1 MMTRREFAAGVSAT
15 LVASG
20 RASALKLNDAPQ
32 RLSIGLEL
40 YSLRVEAKQDL
51 PGTLAR
57 TRAMGFTEIE
67 TGSDFYGRTA
77 GEFRKLTDA
86 AGLKV
91 TSIHFPYDQLQKGV
105 APAVA
110 ALETVGAHWA
120 GLPWIPHQKSFQRD
134 DCERAAADMNR
145 WAAEFAR
152 SGHGFMYHAH
162 GYEFGPAPE
171 GTLFDLLAKSTDRA
185 TVKFEMDTFW
195 IVLPGQ
201 DCVKL
206 LQKYPD
212 RWRLMHLKDMRKGA
226 PLGNQEA
233 HADDKD
239 SVPVGQGF
247 IPWDKILPL
256 ARSLGVEEYYIE
268 DESPDAMAQVPQSLK
283 YLNSRSW

>member
-1 MMTRREFAAGVSAT
+1 MMNRREFLTAAAATVAASSAY
-15 LVASG
+15 AQP
-20 RASALKLNDAPQ
+20 RKL
-32 RLSIGLEL
+32 RIGLEL

-57 TRAMGFTEIE
+57 ARAMGFTEIE

-77 GEFRKLTDA
+77 EEFRKLTDA
-86 AGLKV
+86 AGIKV
-91 TSIHFPYDQLQKGV
+91 TSIHFPYDQLQKG
-105 APAVA
+105 ADPAIA
-110 ALETVGAHWA
+110 ALDVFGAHWA
-120 GLPWIPHQKSFQRD
+120 GLPWIPHQKSFDRA

-145 WAAEFAR
+145 WAAAFAKG
-152 SGHGFMYHAH
+152 GHGFMYHAH
-162 GYEFGPAPE
+162 GYEFGAAQE
-171 GTLFDLLAKSTDRA
+171 GTLFDLLANSTDPD

-206 LQKYPD
+206 LEKYPT
-212 RWRLMHLKDMRKGA
+212 RWRLMHIKDMRKGA

-239 SVPVGQGF
+239 SVPAGQGF

-256 ARSLGVEEYYIE
+256 ARKNGIADFFIE
-268 DESPDAMAQVPQSLK
+268 DESPDAITQVPESLK